1 VAWRVK
7 EAPLFLFQHRL
18 TIVRLVYHG
27 ESKWRFSMK
36 WGIFED
42 SFTGEGCWWRVND
55 GGNFTLFPFIYRGF
69 RVMVQ
74 HLKVK

>member
-1 VAWRVK
+1 
-7 EAPLFLFQHRL
+7 
-18 TIVRLVYHG
+18 
-27 ESKWRFSMK
+27 MK